1 MIGIVKTSDKR
12 FLYMS
17 TYFKEGVIYSDKA
30 LDFKDI
36 DTLILPIG
44 GVDRF
49 LFVKDSTINLN
60 EILNNS
66 NVKTIIAGK
75 INEDL
80 KNICQNDDIKLLSYL
95 DDPFYAWENAK
106 LTSYVLLKKILN
118 DLDDSIINLNILILG
133 SGYCARAIYH
143 MLKNIN
149 KNLSI
154 YCKDRHDIKELY
166 CKGIEYEDLNN
177 LSKYDII
184 INTVDFN
191 LIKGSMFS
199 DLKYQVKLYDIAS
212 YPYGFSLDDASNYH
226 FKVEILPKLPSLVP
240 REAGQVLYL
249 TIKKMI

>member
-1 MIGIVKTSDKR
+1 MNNYNKFLFQKYNYKVLHVQNKNDINQMISDSLFSKINFFAYDTETTGLNIMKDKPFLVIFGFAKCIYLWDANYKEATYTMFDIVKRNNK
-12 FLYMS
+12 M
-17 TYFKEGVIYSDKA
+17 
-30 LDFKDI
+30 
-36 DTLILPIG
+36 
-44 GVDRF
+44 
-49 LFVKDSTINLN
+49 LF
-60 EILNNS
+60 
-66 NVKTIIAGK
+66 AH
-75 INEDL
+75 
-80 KNICQNDDIKLLSYL
+80 
-95 DDPFYAWENAK
+95 NAK
-106 LTSYVLLKKILN
+106 F
-118 DLDDSIINLNILILG
+118 D
-133 SGYCARAIYH
+133 YH

-240 REAGQVLYL
+240 KEAGQVLYL